1 MLTRAQ
7 KKELVKEFVEA
18 FNNSPI
24 IVFTDF
30 KGLEVDESNEL
41 RQQLFKEYGDKAVY
55 KVMRNS
61 LLKTAIKQ
69 AELNLEDFESLL
81 EGSTAIFYIKEGD
94 PVAGLKVLTDFAKD
108 HNELPAIKGGV
119 LEGKMFDAEKAKELS
134 KLPSREELIAMF
146 VRGINAPISG
156 LVNVLSGSMRNLVN
170 VLNSIK
176 DEKS

>member
-1 MLTRAQ
+1 LLTRAQ
-7 KKELVKEFVEA
+7 KTELVKEFVEA
-18 FNNSPI
+18 FNDSPI

-30 KGLEVDESNEL
+30 KGLGVDESNEL
-41 RQQLFKEYGDKAVY
+41 RQRLFKEYGDKAFY

-69 AELNLEDFESLL
+69 AGMNLEDYETFL

-94 PVAGLKVLTDFAKD
+94 PISGLKVLTDFAKD

-119 LEGKMFDAEKAKELS
+119 LEGKIFDAERAEELS
-134 KLPSREELIAMF
+134 KLPSREELITMF

-156 LVNVLSGSMRNLVN
+156 LVNVLSGSIRNFIN